1 MPQLTGPAS
10 ADFRLCHDP
19 GHDQAIRDFL
29 ERCVGFLTDRIAAS
43 GLSGI
48 VLTGSFARGE
58 GSVLPTNG
66 HLKVLGDIEVFV
78 VVPDVA
84 DWGPLRRHLLGLGR
98 QASAALGG
106 ESLRVDLEFGP
117 VGIDFLR
124 HRAKPSI
131 FIHDLARHGKVLWGP
146 ADLLDGLRSVGA
158 ARIPREDA
166 LFLVFNRT
174 IEQLETY
181 DRLAELAG
189 ESLLDVAYQRP
200 KLLLD
205 LAGSVLAFRGVH
217 ASSYA
222 ERPAAF
228 ARAVAATP
236 ALATLLPHGF
246 QSDLERAARVKLRPT
261 TDDLVPRLMDPVDQR
276 AWIRHTLVESV
287 PAVTAVLRW
296 ELQELLRGT
305 GDLRALLDQYLRAQP
320 FARRLRDW
328 AKLALHPMPA
338 PLPLG
343 LLRGARL
350 FWRGTPR
357 ALLYAAG
364 ALAYQALE
372 TGEAASDDIAA
383 LLPARRRAVPRR
395 AEAQRAA
402 IVALWRWCIR
412 ND

>member
-1 MPQLTGPAS
+1 MTAQTGV
-10 ADFRLCHDP
+10 DFRLCRDAEHDA
-19 GHDQAIRDFL
+19 AIRDL
-29 ERCVGFLTDRIAAS
+29 LARCVGFLRDRIATRD
-43 GLSGI
+43 LVGI

-58 GSVLPTNG
+58 GTVLAVNG
-66 HLKVLGDIEVFV
+66 HLRVLGDIEVFV
-78 VVPDVA
+78 VIPPTTDHGA
-84 DWGPLRRHLLGLGR
+84 LRRHLVGLGR
-98 QASAALGG
+98 QASVALGG
-106 ESLRVDLEFGP
+106 ERLRVDLEFGP
-117 VGIDFLR
+117 IGLDFLR
-124 HRAKPSI
+124 NRAKPSI
-131 FIHDLARHGKVLWGP
+131 FIHDLARHGKILSGP

-205 LAGSVLAFRGVH
+205 LAGSVLAFLGIH

-236 ALATLLPHGF
+236 ALTTLLAHGF

-261 TDDLVPRLMDPVDQR
+261 TDDLVPRLMDPVDER

-296 ELQELLRGT
+296 ELEELLRSA

-320 FARRLRDW
+320 FTRRLRAW
-328 AKLALHPMPA
+328 AKLARHPMPA

-364 ALAYQALE
+364 ALAYQALA